1 MKKIMFKERSI
12 SLLILLV
19 SLIFLLFLSCA
30 SFSFGEI
37 QGSEN
42 EKVSGKKVVL
52 VVINS
57 IGIDDFTAKDTP
69 NLYHLS
75 DRTGA
80 VGLMN
85 CRSAG
90 ATNAINNYLTIGSGV
105 KAAGGLWG
113 GLAFNTNEEYSMEK
127 AGDIY
132 QSRTGIKP
140 PANGV
145 VNLSI
150 ADVSRQS
157 RKYKLDIYPGSLGK
171 ALKEAGLKV
180 GVIGN
185 ADTFEE
191 FQEVP
196 PFHRE
201 VSLIAM
207 DHLGRVPFGN
217 VDRTLTSEESKSIG
231 GFKTNYYALFHE
243 AKRLIAKV
251 DFLVIETG
259 DTARVDESADFLL
272 DWEIP
277 RKKTEALKETDKF
290 VGKLMDEIDFNN
302 SLLIVLSP
310 TPSKRMQFQGNL
322 LCPIIV
328 RGKGISSGV
337 LTSPTTRRHGII
349 DNTDIAPT
357 VISFLGGEIP
367 YYMSG
372 RPLSGESQSDA
383 TKYLGAQLQQILIKT
398 KIRVP
403 VLTTYITSVTTIL
416 LLSLVIILLG
426 EKGKRFLKLFQL
438 LLVWSISVPLAMLIS
453 AAFSY
458 SSSSESVIAA
468 LAISLVLVIISKLF
482 RSNYL
487 FPILFLS
494 LLTCLA
500 LVIDTITGAH
510 LMKRSLLGYCPIIG
524 ARFYGIG
531 NEYMGVLIGSSIVG
545 LTMLFDIYNLRNKLS
560 LTVVGLV
567 FAFIIMV
574 IGYQGFGANIGGTV
588 AAVAAFVITFVGIW
602 QGKISLKHLLFVI
615 GAIVVAISI
624 LVLADLVV
632 KAGDS
637 HLGRSIELIK
647 QGGFGEAVRIIQRK
661 LAMNI
666 KGTRY
671 TSWTRILIAT
681 IVVLPILFLRP
692 VGAFARISEKYP
704 LLTPGLIGSAFGA
717 IFAFAFNDTG
727 AAVAATIIVF
737 SVVATL
743 YIIIEEQ
750 RIKALAESI

>member
-1 MKKIMFKERSI
+1 MKTVAFKKRSI
-12 SLLILLV
+12 LLLIMLA
-19 SLIFLLFLSCA
+19 SLIFLFLSSCT
-30 SFSFGEI
+30 SFSLGEI
-37 QGSEN
+37 KESKN
-42 EKVSGKKVVL
+42 EKVSEKKVVL

-57 IGIDDFTAKDTP
+57 VEIDDFTAKDTP
-69 NLYHLS
+69 NLYQLCNK
-75 DRTGA
+75 TGA

-85 CRSAG
+85 ARSAG
-90 ATNAINNYLTIGSGV
+90 ITNAVNNYLTIGSGV

-113 GLAFNTNEEYSMEK
+113 GLAFNISEEYSLEK

-140 PANGV
+140 PVNGV

-171 ALKEAGLKV
+171 ALKEAGLRI
-180 GVIGN
+180 GVTGN

-191 FQEVP
+191 VQEVP

-217 VDRTLTSEESKSIG
+217 VDRTLTSEESKSVG
-231 GFKTNYYALFHE
+231 GLKTNYFALFRE
-243 AKRLIAKV
+243 TKRLLTKV

-259 DTARVDESADFLL
+259 DTARIDESSDFLL

-277 RKKTEALKETDKF
+277 KKKAEALKEADKF
-290 VGKLMDEIDFNN
+290 VGKLIDEIDFDN

-328 RGKGISSGV
+328 RGKGINPGV

-367 YYMSG
+367 FYMSG
-372 RPLSGESQSDA
+372 RPLSGESQPDA
-383 TKYLGAQLQQILIKT
+383 TNYLSVQLQQILIKT
-398 KIRVP
+398 QIRVS
-403 VLTTYITSVTTIL
+403 VLTTYVTTVTIVL

-426 EKGKRFLKLFQL
+426 EKGARFLRLLQL
-438 LLVWSISVPLAMLIS
+438 LLVWATSVPLAMLFS
-453 AAFSY
+453 AAFNY
-458 SSSSESVIAA
+458 SSSSESIFVA
-468 LAISLVLVIISKLF
+468 LAISVVLVIISKLF

-487 FPILFLS
+487 FPILFIS

-500 LVIDTITGAH
+500 LVLDTVTGAH

-545 LTMLFDIYNLRNKLS
+545 LTMLFDIYNLRNRLS
-560 LTVVGLV
+560 LAAVGLIFV
-567 FAFIIMV
+567 FIIMV
-574 IGYQGFGANIGGTV
+574 IGYQGFGANIGGTI

-615 GAIVVAISI
+615 AAIVVAIFV
-624 LVLADLVV
+624 LVLADLIF

-647 QGGFGEAVRIIQRK
+647 QGGFGEAVKIIQRK

-671 TSWTRILIAT
+671 TSWTRILIAA

-692 VGAFARISEKYP
+692 VGAFARISEKYS
-704 LLTPGLIGSAFGA
+704 LLTTGLIGSAFGA

-743 YIIIEEQ
+743 YIIMEEQ
-750 RIKALAESI
+750 RTKAISESI

>member
-1 MKKIMFKERSI
+1 MKTVRLKKRSI
-12 SLLILLV
+12 LPLILLA
-19 SLIFLLFLSCA
+19 SLVFLFLSSCA
-30 SFSFGEI
+30 SFSFGKNKE
-37 QGSEN
+37 SKS
-42 EKVSGKKVVL
+42 EKVSEKKVVL

-69 NLYHLS
+69 NLYQLCNE
-75 DRTGA
+75 TGA

-85 CRSAG
+85 ARSAG
-90 ATNAINNYLTIGSGV
+90 ITNAVNNYLTIGSGV

-113 GLAFNTNEEYSMEK
+113 GLAFNTSEEYSLEK

-132 QSRTGIKP
+132 QSRTGIQP
-140 PANGV
+140 PVNGV

-171 ALKEAGLKV
+171 ALKETGLRV
-180 GVIGN
+180 GAVGN
-185 ADTFEE
+185 ADTLEE
-191 FQEVP
+191 VQEVP

-201 VSLIAM
+201 ASLIAM
-207 DHLGRVPFGN
+207 DHLGRIPFGN
-217 VDRTLTSEESKSIG
+217 VDRTLTSEESQSVG
-231 GFKTNYYALFHE
+231 GLKTNYYTLFRE
-243 AKRLIAKV
+243 TKQLLTKV

-277 RKKTEALKETDKF
+277 KKKAEALKETDKF
-290 VGKLMDEIDFNN
+290 IGKLIDEIDFDN

-322 LCPIIV
+322 LCPIIA
-328 RGKGISSGV
+328 RGKGINPGV
-337 LTSPTTRRHGII
+337 LTSSTTRRHGII
-349 DNTDIAPT
+349 DNTDVAPT

-367 YYMSG
+367 FYMSG
-372 RPLSGESQSDA
+372 RPLSGESQSEA
-383 TKYLGAQLQQILIKT
+383 TSYLSAQLQQMLIKT
-398 KIRVP
+398 QIRVS
-403 VLTTYITSVTTIL
+403 VLTTYVTTVTIIL

-426 EKGKRFLKLFQL
+426 EKATRFLKLFQL
-438 LLVWSISVPLAMLIS
+438 LLVWAISGPLAMLLS
-453 AAFSY
+453 AAFNY
-458 SSSSESVIAA
+458 SSSSESIFAVLVISVA
-468 LAISLVLVIISKLF
+468 LVIISKLF
-482 RSNYL
+482 RGNYL

-500 LVIDTITGAH
+500 LVLDTVTGAH

-545 LTMLFDIYNLRNKLS
+545 LTMLFDIFNLRSRYS
-560 LTVVGLV
+560 LTTVALIFV
-567 FAFIIMV
+567 FIIIV
-574 IGYQGFGANIGGTV
+574 IGYQGFGANIGGTI

-602 QGKISLKHLLFVI
+602 QGKISLKHLLLVI
-615 GAIVVAISI
+615 VAIVVAISV
-624 LVLADLVV
+624 LVLADLVI

-637 HLGRSIELIK
+637 HLGRSIELIIK
-647 QGGFGEAVRIIQRK
+647 GGFGEAVKIIQRK

-717 IFAFAFNDTG
+717 IVAFAFNDTG
-727 AAVAATIIVF
+727 AAVAATIMVF
-737 SVVATL
+737 SVAATL

-750 RIKALAESI
+750 KTKTVSESS